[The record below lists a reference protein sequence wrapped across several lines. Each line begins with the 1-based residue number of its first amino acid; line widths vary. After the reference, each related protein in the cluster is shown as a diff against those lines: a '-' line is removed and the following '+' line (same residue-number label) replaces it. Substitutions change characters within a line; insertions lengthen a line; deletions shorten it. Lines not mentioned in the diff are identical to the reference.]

1 MSTKNVFR
9 DLAIS
14 TATKQSGMVDA
25 VTEEAPIF
33 AMLPMQAASNGIQN
47 KYEELK
53 EVEGA
58 QVVDLDSAI
67 PAVDANGEIKTTDLN
82 QIAGKMEVGEDKL
95 NVLGTTIGAYF
106 DSKLPSILRVTGA
119 NLEQS
124 ILYNNIRP
132 YAKANGKL
140 QNAGGTNSGAMYSML
155 CVKWVPGETT
165 GLYNPQGWGNGKI
178 FDFAQINGGSLY
190 PLMTDQTILGYGQ
203 RMKLHI
209 GVQLANPRYVSG
221 IANIDLAAS
230 GSTDTGY
237 VALPTESQIDDMLLE
252 ARSNPAN
259 TFIYMH
265 PKVKN
270 ALNVYK
276 GAALQTNV
284 FDTDYNRTFDLW
296 NGHRIITSYNFLTTE
311 ATEVFA

>member
-1 MSTKNVFR
+1 MSTKNTFR
-9 DLAIS
+9 ELAIES
-14 TATKQSGMVDA
+14 AKKQPGMVDA

-33 AMLPMQAASNGIQN
+33 AMMPMQAASNGIQN

-53 EVEGA
+53 DVDGA
-58 QVVDLDSAI
+58 QVIDLDDAI
-67 PAVDANGEIKTTDLN
+67 PAVDANGEIRTEDLN

-95 NVLGTTIGAYF
+95 NVLGTTIGGYF
-106 DSKLPSILRVTGA
+106 DKKLPSILRVTGA
-119 NLEQS
+119 NLETS
-124 ILYNNIRP
+124 ILYNNIRA
-132 YAKANGKL
+132 YAKANDKL
-140 QNAGGTNSGAMYSML
+140 ASAGGSNDGAMFSML

-165 GLYNPQGWGNGKI
+165 GLFNPKGWGNGKV
-178 FDFAQINGGSLY
+178 FDFAQINGGNLY
-190 PLMTDQTILGYGQ
+190 PLMTDSDVLGYGQ

-221 IANIDLAAS
+221 IANIDLVAS
-230 GSTDTGY
+230 DSTDTGY
-237 VALPTESQIDDMLLE
+237 VALPTEAQIDDMLLE

-276 GAALQTNV
+276 GSALQTNV
-284 FDTDYNRTFDLW
+284 MDTNYNRTFDLW
-296 NGHRIITSYNFLTTE
+296 NGHRIVTSYNFLTTE
-311 ATEVFA
+311 ATDS